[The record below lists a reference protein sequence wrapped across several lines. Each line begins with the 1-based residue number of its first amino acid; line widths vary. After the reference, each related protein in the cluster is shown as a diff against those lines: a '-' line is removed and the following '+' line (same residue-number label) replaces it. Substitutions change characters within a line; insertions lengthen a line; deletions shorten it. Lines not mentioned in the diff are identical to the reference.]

1 VNEPVYAHGRIFDKL
16 ARKHYTSERLWSQ
29 ERAMKVLLS
38 TLNAKYI
45 HSSLALKYLAAFCR
59 RSGHDMIVREYTVN
73 NGLLEILSDIYTCQA
88 RVIGL
93 ACYIWNIEASLQLAA
108 LLKKVHPEVIIV
120 LGGPE
125 VSYQPEPVLAANPAV
140 DYIVQ
145 GEGET
150 TLELLLAALVTD
162 QSVQT
167 IPGLAYRGSNGITSG
182 TPQIA
187 CALDDI
193 PFPYAHREMPLLKD
207 KILYYES
214 SRGCPFSCQ
223 YCLSSATTGVR
234 FLSQER
240 VLSDLRFFIEH
251 NVRQVKFVD
260 RTFNARKEHYFP
272 ILQFLAAQTC
282 RTNFHFEIA
291 ADIWDKEVVD
301 FLSEVPPGRFQFEI
315 GIQSTNEKT
324 LAAIKRHNNWGR
336 IVENVKQIKSY
347 GTIHLHLDLIIG
359 LPYEDMTVFAKSFDD
374 VYALQPDMLQIGFL
388 KLLKGSGIR
397 QASDCHGYIAMDNA
411 PYEILANKYISY
423 AHVRQLKILED
434 VFDQVYNSGRFTYSL
449 AWLIA
454 ATGSSAFEFY
464 YSLACYWEQHGYHLI
479 AHSPR
484 TLYKYLAEFCQTFCP
499 AKLASYFELLK
510 FDALMNEQGAVR
522 PDFLPWNQINQ
533 AADDKWAGV
542 KTAFWRDANR
552 VRRYLPEFSFTT
564 WRDIKKTY
572 HIEVFAVDIP
582 AYLKDPIQL
591 EKRETAIL
599 FSYQNGRPY
608 YQRINDDDFNSQI

>member
-1 VNEPVYAHGRIFDKL
+1 
-16 ARKHYTSERLWSQ
+16 
-29 ERAMKVLLS
+29 MKVLLS

-45 HSSLALKYLAAFCR
+45 HSSLALRYLAAFCQ
-59 RSGHDMIVREYTVN
+59 RSGHDVTVREYTIN
-73 NGLLEILSDIYTCQA
+73 NGLLEILSDIYTCQV

-93 ACYIWNIEASLQLAA
+93 ACYIWNIEATLQLAS
-108 LLKKVHPEVIIV
+108 LLKKVRPAVIIV

-150 TLELLLAALVTD
+150 TLELLLAALAKD
-162 QSVQT
+162 QSGQE
-167 IPGLAYRGSNGITSG
+167 IPGVAYRGSNGITSG

-187 CALDDI
+187 CVLDDI
-193 PFPYAHREMPLLKD
+193 PFPYTHREMTLLKD

-240 VLSDLRFFIEH
+240 VVSDLQFFIEH
-251 NVRQVKFVD
+251 DVRQVKFVD

-291 ADIWDKEVVD
+291 ADIWDQEVVD
-301 FLSEVPPGRFQFEI
+301 FLREAPPGRFQFEI
-315 GIQSTNEKT
+315 GIQSTNEQT

-336 IVENVKQIKSY
+336 IVENVKRIKSY
-347 GTIHLHLDLIIG
+347 GNIHLHLDLIIG

-397 QASDCHGYIAMDNA
+397 QASASHGYIAMDTA
-411 PYEILANKYISY
+411 PYEILANNYLGY
-423 AHVRQLKILED
+423 AHVRKLKILEE
-434 VFDQVYNSGRFTYSL
+434 VFEQVYNSGRFTYSL

-464 YSLACYWEQHGYHLI
+464 YSLAGYWEQHGYHLI
-479 AHSPR
+479 AHSTK
-484 TLYKYLAEFCQTFCP
+484 TLYKYLAEFCQAFYP
-499 AKLASYFELLK
+499 AKLANYFELLK
-510 FDALMNEQGAVR
+510 FDALMHELGAVR
-522 PDFLPWNQINQ
+522 PEVLPWNQINQ
-533 AADDKWAGV
+533 AADDKWAGA
-542 KTAFWRDANR
+542 KTAFWRDTNR

-564 WRDIKKTY
+564 WRDIKKIY

-582 AYLKDPIQL
+582 AYLQDAAQL